1 MIFPLLAGLRGLLRA
16 PITWA
21 LFFIN
26 LFVFASTFYDSEKSQ
41 NALEDYMHD
50 RAFSE
55 AEGLMFAKYIEVHP
69 ERYPASLLR
78 LAGESLNPLQDERRH
93 LLGSLSMR
101 DSHFL
106 NEADTLGGPLDE
118 VLRPWWLKKFNELKE
133 VRASHPSYSLGLTQM
148 QQDAY
153 ALITYQFSHSGFS
166 HFVGN
171 MLFFLIFAS
180 TLETM
185 IGGLALL
192 VLYLSCGIIAALF
205 FLNLSEA
212 SAVPLIGASG
222 AISGLMAFFSVLLWT
237 KNVRYAYFLFLPR
250 REFAGIVNLPAW
262 ITLVLWVL
270 SDLAGQW
277 GTPPEF
283 GGVAYSA
290 HLGGELAG
298 VVAALTFILVRKARH
313 LPLPEASIAVASLEE
328 TRHSAL
334 VGQKI

>member
-1 MIFPLLAGLRGLLRA
+1 MIFPILSGLQGLLRA
-16 PITWA
+16 PITWV

-26 LFVFASTFYDSEKSQ
+26 LFVFTSTFYDSEKSQ
-41 NALEDYMHD
+41 SALEDYMHD
-50 RAFSE
+50 KTFSE
-55 AEGLMFAKYIEVHP
+55 VEGVVFAQYIESHA
-69 ERYPASLLR
+69 ERYPASFVK
-78 LAGESLNPLQDERRH
+78 LATQARGPSQADRRQ

-106 NEADTLGGPLDE
+106 QDAETLSTQLDDIIHT
-118 VLRPWWLKKFNELKE
+118 WWLKKFNELKE
-133 VRASHPSYSLGLTQM
+133 VRASHPSYGLGLTLA
-148 QQDAY
+148 QQDSNS
-153 ALITYQFSHSGFS
+153 LLTYQFSHSGFS
-166 HFVGN
+166 HFIGN
-171 MLFFLIFAS
+171 MLFFLIFAAA
-180 TLETM
+180 LETM

-192 VLYLSCGIIAALF
+192 VLYLSCGVIAAMF
-205 FLNLSEA
+205 FLATSDA

-250 REFAGIVNLPAW
+250 REFVGIINLPAW

-277 GTPPEF
+277 ATPSEL

-298 VVAALTFILVRKARH
+298 VVAALSFILIRKIRNV
-313 LPLPEASIAVASLEE
+313 PLPDASLTMATAAE
-328 TRHSAL
+328 TRHSVL
-334 VGQKI
+334 IGQ